1 MFIFIYVYLFLQIR
15 KKIKIS
21 DDAEGFCA
29 WEPMG
34 LFCTVG
40 GIFVAQLL

>member
-1 MFIFIYVYLFLQIR
+1 MFIFIYVRLYLQIR
-15 KKIKIS
+15 KIKIS
-21 DDAEGFCA
+21 DDAEGCCA

-40 GIFVAQLL
+40 GIFVAQPL